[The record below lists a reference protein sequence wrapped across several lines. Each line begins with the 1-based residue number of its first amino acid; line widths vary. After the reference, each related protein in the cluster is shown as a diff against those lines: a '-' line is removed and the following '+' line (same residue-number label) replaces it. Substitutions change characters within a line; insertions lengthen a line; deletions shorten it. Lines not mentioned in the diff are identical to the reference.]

1 MHPCRYSYPGGCALG
16 RYTLISTQHSLH
28 LYQPIQLP
36 VDYLTGETIPLK
48 DAPINRN
55 WKDHLKLMPTAGLVA
70 YSAAEQKNVP
80 EYRRASLAQ
89 GDSLQ
94 SFPSTHSEDGA
105 IPQAMQAG
113 ADFLQSRASMLDPVL
128 PSELMESKLPAS
140 TAARYGRE
148 SFIRNGLEEVAL
160 SISGPRMS
168 HLHAMEMN
176 ATAEHHNADA
186 SGLTT
191 PQSDATSSAYCYS
204 MMSGKTRMSI
214 RKLANEYHS
223 PVRETMEGGQSDR
236 DDVVSVKSFMQY
248 KRENKVEAFDE
259 LFGAFM
265 NGNYE
270 GTEEEELRL
279 LLLNLHRDMK
289 RNKGR
294 IWERMRCS
302 CIHKLSER
310 GGSFTFPSEYCVPL
324 CEFPRI

>member
-1 MHPCRYSYPGGCALG
+1 
-16 RYTLISTQHSLH
+16 
-28 LYQPIQLP
+28 
-36 VDYLTGETIPLK
+36 
-48 DAPINRN
+48 
-55 WKDHLKLMPTAGLVA
+55 MPTAGLVA

-105 IPQAMQAG
+105 IPQAMQTG

-294 IWERMRCS
+294 IWGRMRCS

>member
-1 MHPCRYSYPGGCALG
+1 
-16 RYTLISTQHSLH
+16 
-28 LYQPIQLP
+28 
-36 VDYLTGETIPLK
+36 
-48 DAPINRN
+48 
-55 WKDHLKLMPTAGLVA
+55 
-70 YSAAEQKNVP
+70 
-80 EYRRASLAQ
+80 
-89 GDSLQ
+89 
-94 SFPSTHSEDGA
+94 
-105 IPQAMQAG
+105 
-113 ADFLQSRASMLDPVL
+113 MLDPVL

-294 IWERMRCS
+294 IWGRMRCS